1 MSKQSNPENKAT
13 SILRVPRT
21 QKVVETYDYLELPLY
36 LKDSKEQI
44 GCGGE
49 DIEFLHID
57 EDFNLFAVRL
67 DSFKYASITS
77 DVANGDSVMGFD
89 YKSSQSEFELARAI
103 AIEHFQTG
111 KPVYEI
117 AERMTRAEP

>member
-1 MSKQSNPENKAT
+1 MSQPEKA
-13 SILRVPRT
+13 IAVLRVPRT
-21 QKVVETYDYLELPLY
+21 QKVVETYDELELPIY
-36 LKDSKEQI
+36 LKDSKESI
-44 GCGGE
+44 GCGGD

-57 EDFNLFAVRL
+57 EDYNMVAVRL
-67 DSFKYASITS
+67 DSFKYASIAS
-77 DVANGDSVMGFD
+77 DIANGDSVMGFD

-117 AERMTRAEP
+117 AERMTRVEP